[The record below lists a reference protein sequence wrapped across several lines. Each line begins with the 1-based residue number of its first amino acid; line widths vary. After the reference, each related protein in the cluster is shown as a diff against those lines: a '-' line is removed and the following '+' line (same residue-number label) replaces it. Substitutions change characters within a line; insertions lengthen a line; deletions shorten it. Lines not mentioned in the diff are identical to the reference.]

1 MAMSKE
7 RKSIMVL
14 AKLNR
19 AQVRELPII
28 ELDNMSINQ
37 LKKHR
42 ELLPIEI
49 LNMSISQLEK
59 LEELTSLEI
68 FDMSISQLAEYRNML
83 PFEMLDISI
92 SQLLEVCIQEGIF
105 QRYDE
110 ICEEVNNENLC
121 TI

>member
-1 MAMSKE
+1 MSKE
-7 RKSIMVL
+7 RKSITVL
-14 AKLNR
+14 AKSNKE
-19 AQVRELPII
+19 QGRELPTI
-28 ELDNMSINQ
+28 ELDNMSIGQ

-49 LNMSISQLEK
+49 LNMSIGQLEK

-105 QRYDE
+105 QKYEE
-110 ICEEVNNENLC
+110 IYEEANDANLC